1 MIENIYLTNFQV
13 HVDIRPSGQLA
24 DTGPRSTLLMPAVSA
39 SASPHLIPKNSCHT
53 APPASSLTHAV
64 PNTGVRGSTAQ
75 LHGSTAGMG
84 QTNPL
89 HAMHS
94 PSALSEHQYDVPF
107 SHLAK
112 PLDPVDVSGYSEL
125 GKSIINYTKYCPSVP

>member
-1 MIENIYLTNFQV
+1 
-13 HVDIRPSGQLA
+13 
-24 DTGPRSTLLMPAVSA
+24 MPAVSA
-39 SASPHLIPKNSCHT
+39 SASPHLLPKNSCHT
-53 APPASSLTHAV
+53 APPAASSLTHAV
-64 PNTGVRGSTAQ
+64 PNTGMRGSTAQ
-75 LHGSTAGMG
+75 LHGSIAGGMG

-89 HAMHS
+89 HAAAMHS

-125 GKSIINYTKYCPSVP
+125 GKSIYKTLNKDTPTNKHWQM

>member
-1 MIENIYLTNFQV
+1 MYFKV

-53 APPASSLTHAV
+53 APPPSSLTHAG

-75 LHGSTAGMG
+75 LHGSAGGMG

-89 HAMHS
+89 HVMQHS

-125 GKSIINYTKYCPSVP
+125 GKSIINYKKICLSLF